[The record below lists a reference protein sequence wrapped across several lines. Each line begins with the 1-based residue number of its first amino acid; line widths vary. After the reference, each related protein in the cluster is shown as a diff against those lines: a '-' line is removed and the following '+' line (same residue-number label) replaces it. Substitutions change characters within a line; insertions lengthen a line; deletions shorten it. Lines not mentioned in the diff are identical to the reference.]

1 MPRMEC
7 EKGYGSG
14 VGFFFVATDA
24 ANRRIVFC
32 EHVFNHLPLS
42 INYVCISFPL
52 HEIKEKKTNNFNGK
66 ITEFH

>member
-7 EKGYGSG
+7 EKGYGSSA
-14 VGFFFVATDA
+14 GFFFVATDA
-24 ANRRIVFC
+24 ANTRIAFC

-42 INYVCISFPL
+42 INYVRITFPL
-52 HEIKEKKTNNFNGK
+52 HEVKKKTNNFNGK